1 MKTKK
6 KADSSLNIMKKLK
19 ALLIIKEVEEGGG
32 IDDEFAPLDE
42 ERWLM
47 YSGGQGARKCGKS
60 GM

>member
-32 IDDEFAPLDE
+32 
-42 ERWLM
+42 LM
-47 YSGGQGARKCGKS
+47 
-60 GM
+60 MNLHP

>member
-1 MKTKK
+1 
-6 KADSSLNIMKKLK
+6 MKKLK

-47 YSGGQGARKCGKS
+47 YSGGRGARKCGKS
-60 GM
+60 

>member
-1 MKTKK
+1 
-6 KADSSLNIMKKLK
+6 MKKLK

-47 YSGGQGARKCGKS
+47 YSGGRGGKKMRKKLNGRYAVDS
-60 GM
+60 

>member
-32 IDDEFAPLDE
+32 GIDDEFAPLDE

-47 YSGGQGARKCGKS
+47 YSGGRGTRKCGKS
-60 GM
+60 

>member
-1 MKTKK
+1 
-6 KADSSLNIMKKLK
+6 MKKLK

-60 GM
+60 